1 MTNRKLV
8 HFRQRKVR
16 VKCECGE
23 EISIFP
29 DVKATSEAIEV
40 HIALHTKGAKGPACT
55 TVEAER
61 LRDALIVQALRIAGE
76 FEDEE
81 TNE

>member
-1 MTNRKLV
+1 MTNRRVV
-8 HFRQRKVR
+8 HSRQRKAM

-40 HIALHTKGAKGPACT
+40 HIALHSKGVKGPACT
-55 TVEAER
+55 MVEAER
-61 LRDALIVQALRIAGE
+61 LRDALVVQALRIAGE

-81 TNE
+81 TDE